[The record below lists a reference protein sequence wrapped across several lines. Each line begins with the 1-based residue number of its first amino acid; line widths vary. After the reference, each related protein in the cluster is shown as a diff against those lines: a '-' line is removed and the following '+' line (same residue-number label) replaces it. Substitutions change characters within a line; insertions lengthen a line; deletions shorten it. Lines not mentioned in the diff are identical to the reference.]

1 MVQSEP
7 PSRRSPSLS
16 RLFRV
21 GRNSRGN
28 WVAQDEHGLCGGLFV
43 DRVDALKFAKF
54 ENGNDPEAVILVPGV
69 IELNLSARPNQR
81 ISIMDRNTEMRQ
93 VA

>member
-28 WVAQDEHGLCGGLFV
+28 WVAQDQYGLRGGLFV
-43 DRVDALKFAKF
+43 NRIDALKFAKF
-54 ENGNDPEAVILVPGV
+54 ENGNRPEAVILVPGI

-81 ISIMDRNTEMRQ
+81 IPTMDGNTELRQ

>member
-1 MVQSEP
+1 MAKSEP
-7 PSRRSPSLS
+7 PSRSSHSLS

-43 DRVDALKFAKF
+43 NCVDALKFAKS
-54 ENGNDPEAVILVPGV
+54 ENGNDPRAVILVPGI

-81 ISIMDRNTEMRQ
+81 ISIMDRNTEMCQ
-93 VA
+93 AA

>member
-1 MVQSEP
+1 
-7 PSRRSPSLS
+7 LS

>member
-93 VA
+93 AA